1 MGAPRNLA
9 RRLLHAALRLA
20 PANCLEWVEAMLS
33 ELEYIE
39 GEWPALFWALGC
51 TTAIFRQ
58 CLLEW
63 GAQVGKYLGDLLG
76 IRQFEEENKVNSTG
90 KKTLGVLAGAG
101 IALALGV
108 GMFFLAHPIANM
120 LQAVG
125 IQKSMWSHLLSV
137 LVPTELVLIVAAVL
151 LWKRRTPVAVGIL
164 VTCAVM
170 AIHVG
175 VSLASR

>member
-1 MGAPRNLA
+1 MSAPRNLA
-9 RRLLHAALRLA
+9 RRLLRAALQFA
-20 PANCLEWVEAMLS
+20 PPGCREWTEAMLS
-33 ELEYIE
+33 ELEFIE

-63 GAQVGKYLGDLLG
+63 GAQFGKQLGNLLG
-76 IRQFEEENKVNSTG
+76 IRPIKEENKVNSTG
-90 KKTLGVLAGAG
+90 KKTLGVLSGVG

-108 GMFFLAHPIANM
+108 GAFFLRNVIADM
-120 LQAVG
+120 LLAVG

-137 LVPTELVLIVAAVL
+137 LAPTEVVLIIAAVL

-170 AIHVG
+170 AIHVA
-175 VSLASR
+175 VTLASH